1 MSRPI
6 RKPSTMNVTPL
17 LQAWFEIMDSTSPE
31 RVLDMITDDFR
42 LSILF
47 STGDLAAEFEGDR
60 AGLEVYL
67 AQREVSVLTH
77 HLIRGAVVDD
87 TELVLGETRRDG
99 AFEASFNASAQ
110 LAENNQRVRRLL
122 ICRSPSVRFTD

>member
-1 MSRPI
+1 M
-6 RKPSTMNVTPL
+6 TNTPL
-17 LQAWFEIMDSTSPE
+17 LQAWFEVMDSTTPE

-47 STGDLAAEFEGDR
+47 ATGEGAAEFEGDR

-77 HLIRGAVVDD
+77 HILNGAEVDG
-87 TELVLGETRRDG
+87 TEIVLGETRRDG

-110 LAENNQRVRRLL
+110 LTADGAKVRRLL
-122 ICRSPSVRFTD
+122 ICRSPRVRFTD